1 MARGD
6 DLIEEIRGLLIQRQ
20 ISQFVAN
27 QKRRIGIGLQFAHER
42 VIDLR
47 GQQMIQHVHGR
58 RKQHAVV
65 GLAGA
70 RADDFRQEGFTDAR
84 YCR

>member
-58 RKQHAVV
+58 GKEPR
-65 GLAGA
+65 GGWPGRRA
-70 RADDFRQEGFTDAR
+70 RR
-84 YCR
+84 